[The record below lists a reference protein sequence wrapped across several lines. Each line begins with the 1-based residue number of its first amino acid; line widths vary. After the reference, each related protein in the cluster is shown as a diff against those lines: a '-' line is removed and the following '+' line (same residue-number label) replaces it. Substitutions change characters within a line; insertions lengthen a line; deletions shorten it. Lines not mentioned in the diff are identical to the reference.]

1 MQVRYCVSCILLFY
15 QDDLEENKT
24 VFECVT
30 KLYHDGNLEVMK
42 HMPQLIL
49 VGAQVLQHKEVKESK
64 RRPCIARLC
73 VEGYF

>member
-1 MQVRYCVSCILLFY
+1 M
-15 QDDLEENKT
+15 EENKT

-49 VGAQVLQHKEVKESK
+49 VGAQILQHKEVKESK
-64 RRPCIARLC
+64 AREY
-73 VEGYF
+73 VRGGGGYDSMTDVGDSRKDGTGGRG

>member
-1 MQVRYCVSCILLFY
+1 MSPISPHLFSLSPTK
-15 QDDLEENKT
+15 DDLEENKT

-49 VGAQVLQHKEVKESK
+49 VGAQILQHKEVKESK
-64 RRPCIARLC
+64 TGKEDNPSLID
-73 VEGYF
+73 VW